1 MFLVRLGNE
10 SGCNGIRALWG
21 VFGCAGCAMG
31 RGMALER
38 EYTNGWV
45 VRMYAELINWT
56 YVVGLGNNV
65 GNGEIR

>member
-21 VFGCAGCAMG
+21 VFVCAGCAMG

>member
-45 VRMYAELINWT
+45 VRMYTELIN
-56 YVVGLGNNV
+56 
-65 GNGEIR
+65 